1 MKVYEYSK
9 ILNSLE
15 TFHEQ
20 KVSLRT
26 LHQHLRGLK
35 LGRRCQFTCTEDK
48 DKLIEAI
55 FQELNGLEYR
65 LMSDKLRT
73 CYSITTTRNCIM
85 KALQELN
92 PVGVLLRQSH
102 RWFKRSYIS
111 DGSNDYLHIDGYD
124 KIKQFGIPIHGCSDG
139 CSRRITICYCSTFF
153 KVH

>member
-1 MKVYEYSK
+1 
-9 ILNSLE
+9 
-15 TFHEQ
+15 
-20 KVSLRT
+20 
-26 LHQHLRGLK
+26 
-35 LGRRCQFTCTEDK
+35 
-48 DKLIEAI
+48 
-55 FQELNGLEYR
+55 
-65 LMSDKLRT
+65 MSDKLRT

-92 PVGVLLRQSH
+92 PVGVLLRQSY